1 MDPTRP
7 KRGHERR
14 VAEVRKSSTRSIH
27 VHRPSFG
34 SGSMF
39 LQCSAPNTCIILK
52 NFVPSCATENRVH
65 VSVPSWLK
73 VSSAPLESFFGAA
86 RPGTETV
93 PPNPSGAFA
102 PLIQMSDTQT
112 QKLETVEA
120 LLQPHDTLLIF
131 FLVLS
136 VRTWQ
141 GQSVSPR
148 RRLRLRTLPRGR
160 FAVKTR
166 IHVRSCS
173 FHLKPV

>member
-1 MDPTRP
+1 MADADGAGSRHPDACRESLFHCQRISLNPGLARQPSALNDNMDPTRP

-52 NFVPSCATENRVH
+52 NFVPRSATENRVH

-131 FLVLS
+131 F
-136 VRTWQ
+136 WY
-141 GQSVSPR
+141 
-148 RRLRLRTLPRGR
+148 
-160 FAVKTR
+160 
-166 IHVRSCS
+166 
-173 FHLKPV
+173 